1 MTSALTGKWGEALA
15 AEYLR
20 RKKYKTVAMNYKS
33 RFGEIDIIAENK
45 KELVFVEVKL
55 RKNSDFG
62 APCEF
67 VTERKQEK
75 IRRTAEA
82 YLAESDFDK
91 LMRFD
96 VIEIY
101 APKGI
106 SEEYTINHIEN
117 AF

>member
-15 AEYLR
+15 ADYLR

-55 RKNSDFG
+55 RKNSCFG
-62 APCEF
+62 EPCEF
-67 VTERKQEK
+67 VTEKKQEK

-82 YLAESDFDK
+82 FLAENESKK
-91 LMRFD
+91 LLRFD
-96 VIEIY
+96 VIEIL

-106 SEEYTINHIEN
+106 SEEYTINHIES